1 LERKKKRWI
10 LGSVVAAMLLL
21 LAGIKYFGLFRSTS
35 ISIPLGLSYYS
46 LMVIGYL
53 TEVYRGKEKACDNL
67 LDYTLFVAF
76 FPQVIAGPIG
86 RSKDLL
92 QQYEKELQFDLSQI
106 RAGFLMVLIGF
117 FEKMVLADNINLFV
131 TTVYEGDYEGFA
143 VILAILLYS
152 LVIYF
157 DFAGYSLIA
166 IGCAKMLGVRL
177 MENFNAPYL
186 ACSLQEFWRRWH
198 ISLSTW
204 LRDYVYIPLGGN
216 RKGTVRRDFNT
227 MVLFV
232 LSGAWHGAT
241 AGFVLWGA
249 VHGLFMV
256 IGKRTQTIRQKLV
269 GKFQKKER
277 YIWLQRGL
285 VYLLVSLA
293 WVPFSTGKLWKTILV
308 YKNLFSFN
316 PWVLSDGSLMNAGLN
331 GPTMVVCV
339 LGSLMIFAIDK
350 YQQNKNFYESIA
362 KDNIIIRYGLYL
374 LLFTA
379 ILLAGGYGAV
389 YHASDFIYGQF

>member
-1 LERKKKRWI
+1 
-10 LGSVVAAMLLL
+10 MLLL
-21 LAGIKYFGLFRSTS
+21 LAGIKYFGLFSS
-35 ISIPLGLSYYS
+35 ASFSIPLGLSYYS

-92 QQYEKELQFDLSQI
+92 QQYEKELQFDLDQI

-131 TTVYEGDYEGFA
+131 TAVYEGDYEGFA

-177 MENFNAPYL
+177 MGNFNAPYL

-204 LRDYVYIPLGGN
+204 FRDYVYIPLGGN

-256 IGKRTQTIRQKLV
+256 IGKRTQTIRQRV
-269 GKFQKKER
+269 AGKFQKKER

-293 WVPFSTGKLWKTILV
+293 WVPFSRGELCETVLI
-308 YKNLFSFN
+308 YKKIFSFN
-316 PWVLSDGSLMNAGLN
+316 PWVLSDGSLMNTGLN
-331 GPTMVVCV
+331 GPTMAVCV